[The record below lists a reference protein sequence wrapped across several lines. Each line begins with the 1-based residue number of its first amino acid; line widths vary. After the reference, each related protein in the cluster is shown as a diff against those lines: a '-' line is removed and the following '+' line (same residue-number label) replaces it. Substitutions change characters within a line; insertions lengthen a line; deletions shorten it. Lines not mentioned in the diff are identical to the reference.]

1 MYMHR
6 FGSFF
11 GDFNAFVTRQRKGDK
26 INVVP
31 NPKNGLLGSF
41 QKGDRLTITITV
53 TLNLDHECFTLDTK
67 RIKTP
72 RKSIGIGLY
81 EKTLTVIKTDNHG
94 LQVAPWPA
102 NMLGLVVG
110 SRIYNVGIFNQKGL
124 FYLAAEEYKDD
135 PDRAFSMGEVKWFS
149 LLRGVGSV
157 SSGDSIFFDRRIH
170 WTNTPLRNNGLRYLN
185 TGEILEILKVAI
197 TDSSTSF
204 RQEITKS
211 HLKK

>member
-72 RKSIGIGLY
+72 RKSVGIGLY
-81 EKTLTVIKTDNHG
+81 EKTLTVIKTDDHG

-110 SRIYNVGIFNQKGL
+110 SKIYNVGIFNQKGL
-124 FYLAAEEYKDD
+124 FYLVAEEYKDD
-135 PDRAFSMGEVKWFS
+135 PDKVLSMGEIKWFS
-149 LLRGVGSV
+149 LLRGIGAVY
-157 SSGDSIFFDRRIH
+157 SGDSIFDSRIH
-170 WTNTPLRNNGLRYLN
+170 WSHAPRRSNNLHYLN
-185 TGEILEILKVAI
+185 TGEVLEIHEF
-197 TDSSTSF
+197 TSTPSSTSF
-204 RQEITKS
+204 RQEIVS
-211 HLKK
+211 AHLK